1 MPEAALRRRATPAS
15 RHAAERIDLAQ
26 PPSAAAVVLMVDG
39 LRNRCFA
46 LRQFLARYLVEIGLA
61 LGIVLVVVLTL
72 RSLS

>member
-1 MPEAALRRRATPAS
+1 
-15 RHAAERIDLAQ
+15 
-26 PPSAAAVVLMVDG
+26 MVDG
-39 LRNRCFA
+39 PRNRGFA